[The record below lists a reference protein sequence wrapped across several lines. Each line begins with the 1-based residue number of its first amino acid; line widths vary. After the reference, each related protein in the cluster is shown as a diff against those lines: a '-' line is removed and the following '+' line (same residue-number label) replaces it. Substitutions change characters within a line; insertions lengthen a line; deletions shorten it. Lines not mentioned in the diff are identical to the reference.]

1 MGLVA
6 SENLLARDDDG
17 YEIARRDA
25 VWNGLLPE
33 RYPAAIALAQSEADV
48 VAAVRHARAHG
59 LKVKARSGG
68 HSWTAS
74 SVRDGALLVD
84 LSRMDEVTFDAET
97 GIASVQPGARGR
109 DLNRMLAE
117 HDLFFPSGHCPTV
130 GLGGFLLQGGWG
142 WLGRV
147 IGPACLHVVA
157 VDVVTADG
165 EVIHAT
171 DEQNADWLWA
181 ARGSGAGYFGIV
193 TRFHLRCHPRPKAI
207 WETHHVY
214 PMELRDEVL
223 TWALEAEPHMPP
235 ELEFVIMATAPRG
248 PNGEV
253 IDAPAALVVMVS
265 VMADS
270 DQAAQQALAHL
281 DSCPVADRRE
291 VALPA
296 QPRSFVEL
304 YDGPD
309 SVEPEGYRWSADGMW
324 TNATGA
330 ELVSEVAELY
340 RSIPPAPSHVFWYP
354 WRDQDFGDRAAISVL
369 GKLYLAA
376 FGGWTDPAQDQEMLA
391 WPTDQMRRLEHL
403 SIGIQLADE
412 NLVRRPARY
421 LSEDN
426 AARLE
431 QLRARFDP
439 DGLFLSYL
447 MPEQTTEI
455 LP

>member
-1 MGLVA
+1 MAPVPPQK
-6 SENLLARDDDG
+6 LLARDDER
-17 YEIARRDA
+17 YETARRDA
-25 VWNGLLPE
+25 VWNGLLPQ
-33 RYPAAIALAQSEADV
+33 RYPAAIVLAESEADV
-48 VAAVRHARAHG
+48 VGAVRYAREHD
-59 LKVKARSGG
+59 LRVKARSGG

-74 SVRDGALLVD
+74 SVREGSLLVD
-84 LSRMDEVTFDAET
+84 LSRMDEVAFDPQT
-97 GIASVQPGARGR
+97 QIATVQPGARGR
-109 DLNRMLAE
+109 DLNGMLAE

-157 VDVVTADG
+157 VDVVTAEG

-171 DEQNADWLWA
+171 DEENADWLWA
-181 ARGSGAGYFGIV
+181 ARGAGAGYFGIV
-193 TRFHLRCHPRPKAI
+193 TRFYLRCHPRPKAI

-223 TWALEAEPHMPP
+223 GWAREAEPRMPP

-265 VMADS
+265 VMTDS
-270 DQAAQQALAHL
+270 DEAAQAALAHL
-281 DSCPVADRRE
+281 DSCPVVDRRE

-296 QPRSFVEL
+296 QARAFVEL

-324 TNATGA
+324 TNAEGSELLA
-330 ELVSEVAELY
+330 EIAELY
-340 RSIPPAPSHVFWYP
+340 DSIPPAPSHVFWYP

-376 FGGWTDPAQDQEMLA
+376 CAGWTDPAQDAEMIA
-391 WPTDQMRRLEHL
+391 WPTEQFRRLEHL
-403 SIGIQLADE
+403 SVGIQLADE
-412 NLVRRPARY
+412 NLANRPARY
-421 LSEDN
+421 LSEAN

-431 QLRARFDP
+431 ELRARFDP
-439 DGLFLSYL
+439 DGRFLSYL
-447 MPEQTTEI
+447 
-455 LP
+455 LPAEAMEVPA

>member
-147 IGPACLHVVA
+147 IGPACLHVV
-157 VDVVTADG
+157 
-165 EVIHAT
+165 
-171 DEQNADWLWA
+171 
-181 ARGSGAGYFGIV
+181 S
-193 TRFHLRCHPRPKAI
+193 
-207 WETHHVY
+207 
-214 PMELRDEVL
+214 
-223 TWALEAEPHMPP
+223 
-235 ELEFVIMATAPRG
+235 
-248 PNGEV
+248 
-253 IDAPAALVVMVS
+253 
-265 VMADS
+265 
-270 DQAAQQALAHL
+270 
-281 DSCPVADRRE
+281 
-291 VALPA
+291 
-296 QPRSFVEL
+296 
-304 YDGPD
+304 
-309 SVEPEGYRWSADGMW
+309 
-324 TNATGA
+324 
-330 ELVSEVAELY
+330 
-340 RSIPPAPSHVFWYP
+340 PST
-354 WRDQDFGDRAAISVL
+354 S
-369 GKLYLAA
+369 
-376 FGGWTDPAQDQEMLA
+376 
-391 WPTDQMRRLEHL
+391 
-403 SIGIQLADE
+403 
-412 NLVRRPARY
+412 
-421 LSEDN
+421 
-426 AARLE
+426 
-431 QLRARFDP
+431 
-439 DGLFLSYL
+439 
-447 MPEQTTEI
+447 
-455 LP
+455 